1 MTDEFACCF
10 TGYRPE
16 KFNFDFTPGTPEY
29 TQFENNLTNAVYRM
43 ADRGCGVFYSGVAQ
57 GFDIAAAE
65 VVLLRRQQEGDVALR
80 CVLPFRDQAAAWAL
94 PWKRRYLEVLKAA
107 DEIIIL
113 SESYYKGCFARRN
126 KYMVDHARAVITYF
140 DGTAG
145 GTASTVRLAERRGL
159 EIINIFDP
167 YQQLALELP

>member
-29 TQFENNLTNAVYRM
+29 TQFENNLTDAVYRM

-65 VVLLRRQQEGDVALR
+65 IVLLRRRLQGDVVLR
-80 CVLPFRDQAAAWAL
+80 CALPFREQAAKWEL
-94 PWKRRYLEVLKAA
+94 SWKRRYLEVLKAA

-113 SESYYKGCFARRN
+113 SDNYYKGCFARRN
-126 KYMVDHARAVITYF
+126 RYMVERSRAVITYF
-140 DGTAG
+140 DGAAG
-145 GTASTVRLAERRGL
+145 GTASTLQMAERRGL
-159 EIINIFDP
+159 EVINIYDP